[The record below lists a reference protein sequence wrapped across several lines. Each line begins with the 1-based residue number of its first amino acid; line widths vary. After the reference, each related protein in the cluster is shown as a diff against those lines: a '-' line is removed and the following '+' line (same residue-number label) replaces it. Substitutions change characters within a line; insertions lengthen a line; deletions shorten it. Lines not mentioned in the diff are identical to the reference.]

1 MMYYEY
7 VKHCKYLRFY
17 AQIFLSNM
25 RGPQR
30 LCTVVFQ
37 ATTPVSEDIQR
48 GIFADNF

>member
-25 RGPQR
+25 RSTETMH
-30 LCTVVFQ
+30 CIVFH